1 MYNPL
6 RFSDTLVE
14 MEGILFMKHRISA
27 FQSWEKE
34 RIVEIKSSNQ
44 ARQPCLRN
52 GGKALAAFFQGT
64 ILRAKTLSRTIA
76 AHVRAASKGFAPIVQ
91 RVRMIAIAALR
102 AAAQCTRLVGKAIQ
116 ASMRKSVS
124 FLRSILPQIRVL
136 CRAIGALLRQSLS
149 YLHAF
154 MRSIIPSAQRH
165 WKAVRT
171 LLHRTFSFLCAAAK
185 HLSALCLSA
194 LKRPS
199 KAAPRHHCGRAILQT
214 IYAHRGDV
222 AYYALLLLAVS
233 ALTLGAV
240 QYRNARN
247 APAAQNEARSVGAVS
262 EILPEATETTEAPA
276 LGQRP
281 VPGEILQ
288 PFSPDELVWSEELG
302 QWQTHP
308 GVDFAGCA
316 GEAVQAVFDGRVTQI
331 YDDPLYGGTV
341 VVDCGDHGTLRYS
354 SLSTLRLVQKDQALK
369 TGEILG
375 AAGTCPAEESLGE
388 HLHLEWYVGGEA
400 VDPTDFLER

>member
-1 MYNPL
+1 M
-6 RFSDTLVE
+6 
-14 MEGILFMKHRISA
+14 
-27 FQSWEKE
+27 
-34 RIVEIKSSNQ
+34 
-44 ARQPCLRN
+44 
-52 GGKALAAFFQGT
+52 
-64 ILRAKTLSRTIA
+64 
-76 AHVRAASKGFAPIVQ
+76 RAASKGFAPIVQ

-102 AAAQCTRLVGKAIQ
+102 ASAQCARLVGKAIQ

-124 FLRSILPQIRVL
+124 FLRGVLPQ
-136 CRAIGALLRQSLS
+136 
-149 YLHAF
+149 
-154 MRSIIPSAQRH
+154 
-165 WKAVRT
+165 VRT

-185 HLSALCLSA
+185 RFNALCLSA

-199 KAAPRHHCGRAILQT
+199 KVAPRHHCGRAVLQV
-214 IYAHRGDV
+214 IYTHSGDV

-247 APAAQNEARSVGAVS
+247 APAAQSEARSVGAVS
-262 EILPEATETTEAPA
+262 EILPESMETPEAPA

-288 PFSPDELVWSEELG
+288 SFSPDELVWSEELG

-341 VVDCGDHGTLRYS
+341 VVDCGDHGTLHYS
-354 SLSTLRLVQKDQALK
+354 SLSTLRLVQKDQELK
-369 TGEILG
+369 AGEILG
-375 AAGTCPAEESLGE
+375 AVGTCPAEESLGE

-400 VDPTDFLER
+400 VDPTDILER